1 MHKRKQF
8 WLGLSLINLC
18 PVALLGVLLRSKI
31 LFSIPFIDYHNFLSA
46 HSHLAFSGWVGLAI
60 ITLLIYEVLPAAFF
74 EKRLYQYILWGIEFS
89 SLGMAVSFPF
99 KGYALFSIVFSTLF
113 IFTTYVFG
121 WVFFKDLRKAEV
133 KGPVRWLSLA
143 SIMSLMLSS
152 VGPFSLAYI
161 MISKSG
167 NSLLYRDAIYT
178 FLHLQY
184 NGFFTLGIFALF
196 FNHLQKGGIQLSKA
210 APFSGLLIA
219 SVIPSLFLSLLWHN
233 LNLFY
238 VLALLGCLL
247 ILLSL
252 LFFMRVFRNVL
263 SALTFQHTLA
273 KIFLMA
279 SFISFTLKMLLTIGT
294 IYPPL
299 GNAVYGARPVIIG
312 FLHLVFLG
320 FVSFFILSKV
330 MEEGAFH
337 KLKKLVAYPFYIFG
351 FGVLANEV
359 LLMLQG
365 LEILF
370 KTNSPLYNWLL
381 WIAAIILF
389 LGALGMVKVYYAIKK
404 LRFKP

>member
-1 MHKRKQF
+1 MQKRKQF

-18 PVALLGVLLRSKI
+18 FVALLGGLLRSKI
-31 LFSIPFIDYHNFLSA
+31 LFSIPSIDYHNFLSA

-60 ITLLIYEVLPAAFF
+60 ITLLIYETLPPPFF
-74 EKRLYQYILWGIEFS
+74 EKRLYQYILWSIEIS

-99 KGYALFSIVFSTLF
+99 KGYALFSILFSTLF

-121 WVFFKDLRKAEV
+121 WVFFKDLRKGGL
-133 KGPVRWLSLA
+133 KGPVRWLSVA
-143 SIMSLMLSS
+143 SITSLMLSS
-152 VGPFSLAYI
+152 VGPFGLAYI

-196 FNHLQKGGIQLSKA
+196 FNHVQKRGIQLSKA
-210 APFSGLLIA
+210 VAPFCGLLIA

-233 LNLFY
+233 LSLFY
-238 VLALLGCLL
+238 VLAVIGCLL

-252 LFFMRVFRNVL
+252 IFFMRVFPSVL
-263 SALTFQHTLA
+263 PALTFQHPLA
-273 KIFLMA
+273 KTFWLA
-279 SFISFTLKMLLTIGT
+279 SFISFALKMLLTVGT

-320 FVSFFILSKV
+320 FVSFFILSRV
-330 MEEGAFH
+330 MEEGIFDNS
-337 KLKKLVAYPFYIFG
+337 KKPVIYPFYIFG
-351 FGVLANEV
+351 LGVFANEV

-370 KTNSPLYNWLL
+370 KTNNSLYNWLL
-381 WIAAIILF
+381 WIAAIVLF
-389 LGALGMVKVYYAIKK
+389 LGALSMAKTHYAIQKAMV
-404 LRFKP
+404 